1 MALRHFLFFFVL
13 GLVIL
18 RPLILI
24 LVNQIGSKQVM
35 EQVLEFINNNWML
48 ASVWGAF
55 LAAFLWDNNQR
66 SGASISAAQ
75 ATQMINKQD
84 AAVLD
89 IRDKKEFDA
98 GHLANAINIP
108 YASLS
113 ERMSELESSKEHPIV
128 LVCKSGQSVGMAGK
142 TLKQKGFQV
151 FRLSGGMLE
160 WTNQNLPVVT
170 K

>member
-1 MALRHFLFFFVL
+1 
-13 GLVIL
+13 
-18 RPLILI
+18 
-24 LVNQIGSKQVM
+24 M
-35 EQVLEFINNNWML
+35 EQAFEFINNNWML
-48 ASVWGAF
+48 VSVWGAF

-66 SGASISAAQ
+66 SGASISSAQ

-84 AAVLD
+84 AVVLD
-89 IRDKKEFDA
+89 IRDKKDFEA

-113 ERMSELESSKEHPIV
+113 ERMSELESSKQHPIV

-142 TLKQKGFQV
+142 TLKQKGFEV
-151 FRLSGGMLE
+151 YRLSGGMLE
-160 WTNQNLPVVT
+160 WTNQNLPLVT

>member
-1 MALRHFLFFFVL
+1 
-13 GLVIL
+13 
-18 RPLILI
+18 
-24 LVNQIGSKQVM
+24 M
-35 EQVLEFINNNWML
+35 EQALEFINNNWML
-48 ASVWGAF
+48 VSVWGAF

-89 IRDKKEFDA
+89 IRDKKEFDT

-108 YASLS
+108 YASLT

>member
-1 MALRHFLFFFVL
+1 
-13 GLVIL
+13 
-18 RPLILI
+18 
-24 LVNQIGSKQVM
+24 M
-35 EQVLEFINNNWML
+35 EQVLEFINDNWMW

>member
-1 MALRHFLFFFVL
+1 
-13 GLVIL
+13 
-18 RPLILI
+18 
-24 LVNQIGSKQVM
+24 M
-35 EQVLEFINNNWML
+35 EQAFEFINNNWML
-48 ASVWGAF
+48 ASVWGVF

-66 SGASISAAQ
+66 SGATVSTAQ
-75 ATQMINKQD
+75 ATHMINKQD

-89 IRDKKEFDA
+89 IRDKKDFDA

-108 YASLS
+108 YASLA
-113 ERMSELESSKEHPIV
+113 ERMTELESSKEHPIV

-151 FRLSGGMLE
+151 FRLSGGMME

>member
-1 MALRHFLFFFVL
+1 
-13 GLVIL
+13 
-18 RPLILI
+18 
-24 LVNQIGSKQVM
+24 M
-35 EQVLEFINNNWML
+35 EQAFEFINNNWML
-48 ASVWGAF
+48 VSVWGAF

-89 IRDKKEFDA
+89 IRDKKDFDG

-108 YASLS
+108 YAALT
-113 ERMSELESSKEHPIV
+113 ERMSELESAKERPIV

-151 FRLSGGMLE
+151 FRLSGGMMD

>member
-1 MALRHFLFFFVL
+1 
-13 GLVIL
+13 
-18 RPLILI
+18 
-24 LVNQIGSKQVM
+24 M
-35 EQVLEFINNNWML
+35 EQALEFINNNWML
-48 ASVWGAF
+48 VSVWGVF

-75 ATQMINKQD
+75 ATQMINKQS

-89 IRDKKEFDA
+89 IRDKKEFDT

-108 YASLS
+108 YASLT

>member
-1 MALRHFLFFFVL
+1 
-13 GLVIL
+13 
-18 RPLILI
+18 
-24 LVNQIGSKQVM
+24 M
-35 EQVLEFINNNWML
+35 EQALEFISNNWML
-48 ASVWGAF
+48 VSIWGVF

-89 IRDKKEFDA
+89 IRDKKEFET

-108 YASLS
+108 YASLA

>member
-1 MALRHFLFFFVL
+1 
-13 GLVIL
+13 
-18 RPLILI
+18 
-24 LVNQIGSKQVM
+24 M
-35 EQVLEFINNNWML
+35 EQAFEFINNNWML
-48 ASVWGAF
+48 VSVWGVF

-66 SGASISAAQ
+66 SGASISTAQ

-84 AAVLD
+84 AVVVD
-89 IRDKKEFDA
+89 IRDKKDFDA
-98 GHLANAINIP
+98 GHLANAKNIP
-108 YASLS
+108 YSTLA
-113 ERMSELESSKEHPIV
+113 ERLSELESSKERPIV

-160 WTNQNLPVVT
+160 WSNQNLPVVT

>member
-1 MALRHFLFFFVL
+1 
-13 GLVIL
+13 
-18 RPLILI
+18 
-24 LVNQIGSKQVM
+24 M
-35 EQVLEFINNNWML
+35 EQAFDFINNNWML
-48 ASVWGAF
+48 VSVWGVF

-75 ATQMINKQD
+75 ATQMINKQN

-89 IRDKKEFDA
+89 IRDKKEFEA

-108 YASLS
+108 YSTLT
-113 ERMSELESSKEHPIV
+113 ERLSELESSKEHPIV

-160 WTNQNLPVVT
+160 WSNQNLPVVT

>member
-1 MALRHFLFFFVL
+1 
-13 GLVIL
+13 
-18 RPLILI
+18 
-24 LVNQIGSKQVM
+24 M
-35 EQVLEFINNNWML
+35 EQALEFISNNWML
-48 ASVWGAF
+48 VSVWGVF

-89 IRDKKEFDA
+89 IRDKKEFET

-108 YASLS
+108 YASLA